1 MFPPFLAPDAHH
13 CDIQIR
19 HLQPKRE
26 RVKNEIDAYS
36 NGDANEK
43 LGDINHV
50 GRHRGSITAVVHEV
64 VKLNET
70 DRCYQ

>member
-1 MFPPFLAPDAHH
+1 MFPPFLEPDAHH
-13 CDIQIR
+13 CDVQIG

-26 RVKNEIDAYS
+26 RVENEIDANS

-43 LGDINHV
+43 LGD
-50 GRHRGSITAVVHEV
+50 RRRGSIIAVVHEV

>member
-13 CDIQIR
+13 CDIQIG

-26 RVKNEIDAYS
+26 RVKKEIDAYS

-43 LGDINHV
+43 LDD
-50 GRHRGSITAVVHEV
+50 RRRGSIIAVVHEV

>member
-13 CDIQIR
+13 CDIQIG

-26 RVKNEIDAYS
+26 RVKNEIDANS
-36 NGDANEK
+36 NGDANEE
-43 LGDINHV
+43 LGYKNHV
-50 GRHRGSITAVVHEV
+50 GRRRGSIIAVVHEV

>member
-13 CDIQIR
+13 CDIQIG

-26 RVKNEIDAYS
+26 RVKKEINANS
-36 NGDANEK
+36 NGDANAK
-43 LGDINHV
+43 LGD
-50 GRHRGSITAVVHEV
+50 RRRGSIIAVVHEA

>member
-13 CDIQIR
+13 CDIQIG

-26 RVKNEIDAYS
+26 RVKKEIDAYR

-43 LGDINHV
+43 LGD
-50 GRHRGSITAVVHEV
+50 RLRGSVIAVVHEV

>member
-26 RVKNEIDAYS
+26 RVKNEIDANS
-36 NGDANEK
+36 NGDANEE
-43 LGDINHV
+43 LGYKNHV
-50 GRHRGSITAVVHEV
+50 GRRRGSIIAVVG
-64 VKLNET
+64 
-70 DRCYQ
+70 